1 MALLSF
7 EIIGYWLFS
16 VTESMT
22 RCSSYS
28 LVLGFVVL
36 DLVVRDARL
45 GRRQL
50 LPRPRRIAADE
61 LDAAVRRQ
69 ARVRMRGRHG
79 GPDIVVAVDLVET
92 LAAGKVVEALARGRC
107 HKPPLGRR
115 RRVGRGG
122 GGGVVGAHQEDQHA
136 EEEACRS

>member
-45 GRRQL
+45 GRRQPH
-50 LPRPRRIAADE
+50 PRFGGVSGDE

-69 ARVRMRGRHG
+69 ARVRVRGRH
-79 GPDIVVAVDLVET
+79 GPDIVVVDLVET
-92 LAAGKVVEALARGRC
+92 LAAGKVVEALARGRR

-115 RRVGRGG
+115 RVGRG
-122 GGGVVGAHQEDQHA
+122 GGGVVGAHQEDQDA